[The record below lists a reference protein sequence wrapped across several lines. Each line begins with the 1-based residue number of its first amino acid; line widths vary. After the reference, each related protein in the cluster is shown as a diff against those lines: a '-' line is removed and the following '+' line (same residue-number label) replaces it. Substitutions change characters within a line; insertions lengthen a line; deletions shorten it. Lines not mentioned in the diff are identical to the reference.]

1 MPRYSGKPVKSSRTT
16 PGITSARLSTLL
28 TGMQVQTYQTR
39 VQPGFVPQLIP
50 NSTQY
55 FSPVKIARLPLIEHY
70 LYPVSTGPTIR
81 TTKGKIK
88 ER

>member
-1 MPRYSGKPVKSSRTT
+1 MLKYSGKPVKSSRTT
-16 PGITSARLSTLL
+16 PGITSVRLSTLL
-28 TGMQVQTYQTR
+28 ASMRVRSDQLG

-50 NSTQY
+50 NSAQH
-55 FSPVKIARLPLIEHY
+55 FSPLKIAHLPLIEHY